1 MKNCE
6 EIKKSLGAW
15 LDGELDAAGAAAVHL
30 HVQGCA
36 SCLDEKAR
44 LERLDVSLKR
54 LLEANASQVD
64 FKTFWAGVS
73 RRIADDNSKSWSAR
87 VLEWMQPVFSPRR
100 LAWAVPAAVAALVAV
115 LSLDQ
120 FFPAWRGNGQ
130 TNMASVESIDGH
142 GFNVALLREAK
153 TKTTVIW
160 LFENQES
167 DDEVSAESASSD
179 TAF

>member
-1 MKNCE
+1 MRDCE
-6 EIKKSLGAW
+6 AIKKSLGAW
-15 LDGELDAAGAAAVHL
+15 MDGELDAARGAETQL

-36 SCLDEKAR
+36 SCLEEKAR
-44 LERLDVSLKR
+44 LERLEFTLKR
-54 LLEANASQVD
+54 VLETNASQVD

-73 RRIADDNSKSWSAR
+73 QRIAEEKSWPTR

-100 LAWAVPAAVAALVAV
+100 LAWTVPAAVAVLVAV

-120 FFPAWRGNGQ
+120 FFPGWLGNGQ

-167 DDEVSAESASSD
+167 DDETSAESASGD

>member
-1 MKNCE
+1 MMRDCKA
-6 EIKKSLGAW
+6 IKESLGAW
-15 LDGELDAAGAAAVHL
+15 LDGELDAGPAAEIHL

-36 SCLDEKAR
+36 SCLDEKKR
-44 LERLDVSLKR
+44 IESLDASLKR

-73 RRIADDNSKSWSAR
+73 RRIADEKSWSTR
-87 VLEWMQPVFSPRR
+87 ILEWMQPVFSPRR
-100 LAWAVPAAVAALVAV
+100 LAWAVPATVMVLVAV

-120 FFPAWRGNGQ
+120 FFPGWRGNGQ

-167 DDEVSAESASSD
+167 EDETSGESASGD

>member
-1 MKNCE
+1 MRDCE
-6 EIKKSLGAW
+6 AIKKSLGAW
-15 LDGELDAAGAAAVHL
+15 LDGELDPGPAAEIQL

-36 SCLDEKAR
+36 SCLEEKAR
-44 LERLDVSLKR
+44 LERLDSSLKK

-64 FKTFWAGVS
+64 FKTFWAAIS
-73 RRIADDNSKSWSAR
+73 RRIADEKSWPTR

-100 LAWAVPAAVAALVAV
+100 LAWAVPATVVVIVAA

-120 FFPAWRGNGQ
+120 FFPGWTWIGQ

-167 DDEVSAESASSD
+167 EDETSGESASGD

>member
-1 MKNCE
+1 MRDCE
-6 EIKKSLGAW
+6 AIKKSLGAW
-15 LDGELDAAGAAAVHL
+15 LDGELDAARGAEIQL
-30 HVQGCA
+30 HVQGCV
-36 SCLDEKAR
+36 SCSDEKGR
-44 LERLDVSLKR
+44 LERLDFSLKR
-54 LLEANASQVD
+54 LLETNASQID

-73 RRIADDNSKSWSAR
+73 QRIAEEKSWPTR
-87 VLEWMQPVFSPRR
+87 VLEWINPVLSPRR
-100 LAWAVPAAVAALVAV
+100 LAWAVPATVVVLVAV
-115 LSLDQ
+115 VSLDQ

-167 DDEVSAESASSD
+167 EDETPAESASGD

>member
-1 MKNCE
+1 MMRDCE
-6 EIKKSLGAW
+6 AIKKSLGAW
-15 LDGELDAAGAAAVHL
+15 LDGELDAAQAAEIQL

-36 SCLDEKAR
+36 SCSGEKAR
-44 LERLDVSLKR
+44 LERLDFSLKR
-54 LLEANASQVD
+54 LLETNASQVD

-73 RRIADDNSKSWSAR
+73 RRIADDVSWSTR
-87 VLEWMQPVFSPRR
+87 VIDWVRAVFSPPR
-100 LAWAVPAAVAALVAV
+100 LKWAVPATVVVLVAV

-120 FFPAWRGNGQ
+120 FFPGWRGNGQ

-167 DDEVSAESASSD
+167 EDETPAESASGD

>member
-1 MKNCE
+1 MRDCE
-6 EIKKSLGAW
+6 AIKKSLGAW
-15 LDGELDAAGAAAVHL
+15 LDGELDAAQAAEIQL

-36 SCLDEKAR
+36 SCSDEKGR
-44 LERLDVSLKR
+44 LERLDFSLKR
-54 LLEANASQVD
+54 LLETNASQID

-73 RRIADDNSKSWSAR
+73 QRIAADVSWSTRAMDWVR
-87 VLEWMQPVFSPRR
+87 AVFFTPR
-100 LAWAVPAAVAALVAV
+100 LKWAVSATVVVLVAV

-120 FFPAWRGNGQ
+120 FFPGWRGNGQ

-167 DDEVSAESASSD
+167 EDETPTESASGD

>member
-1 MKNCE
+1 MRDCE
-6 EIKKSLGAW
+6 QTKKLLGAW
-15 LDGELDAAGAAAVHL
+15 LDGELDAARAADVRL
-30 HVQGCA
+30 HVQECA
-36 SCLDEKAR
+36 SCLDEKAQ
-44 LERLDVSLKR
+44 LERLDSSLKR

-64 FKTFWAGVS
+64 FKTFWVGV
-73 RRIADDNSKSWSAR
+73 RQRIADGKPRDSR
-87 VLEWMQPVFSPRR
+87 VLEWVRAVLSPRR
-100 LAWAVPAAVAALVAV
+100 LAWAVPATVVVLVTA

-120 FFPAWRGNGQ
+120 FFPGWRWNGQ

-167 DDEVSAESASSD
+167 EDETPAESASGD

>member
-1 MKNCE
+1 MRNCE
-6 EIKKSLGAW
+6 AIKKSLGAW
-15 LDGELDAAGAAAVHL
+15 LDGELDPGPAAEIQL
-30 HVQGCA
+30 HVEGCA
-36 SCLDEKAR
+36 SCLEEKAR
-44 LERLDVSLKR
+44 IERLDSSLKR

-64 FKTFWAGVS
+64 FKTFWAGL
-73 RRIADDNSKSWSAR
+73 RQRIADEKSWHTR
-87 VLEWMQPVFSPRR
+87 VLEKIRPVFSPRR
-100 LAWAVPAAVAALVAV
+100 VAWAVPAMAVVLVAV

-120 FFPAWRGNGQ
+120 FFPGWRGNGQ

-167 DDEVSAESASSD
+167 EDETSGESASGD